1 MTVATLKFDKKNGKQ
16 PKYKL
21 FRHNCQE

>member
-1 MTVATLKFDKKNGKQ
+1 MTVATLKFDKKNGK
-16 PKYKL
+16 PHKYKL